1 MKNNM
6 GEVHR
11 GRGWRTTLSLML
23 ALILLCTGIFAGE
36 ADAAGTQMLVINK
49 KVNKLAFFDG
59 GKLVKVF
66 PVATGREQSLT
77 PEGSFKI
84 VNKIKNRPYYKDH
97 IPGGDPANPLGDRWL
112 GLDALGTRG
121 TTYAIHGN
129 NRESSIGK
137 YVSAGCIRMHNDDIH
152 WLFPRVMKNTTV
164 VITSS
169 ALDMESIARKYGYV
183 LGTNTFA
190 GTIVVNGGATKLS
203 QPFIL
208 ENSRVYVPLRETASV
223 LGAKLG
229 LDSEGALTITMGSR
243 AASHKPLADYAT
255 VNGAK
260 VAILASRNE
269 NGTLMIPLSSVPLL
283 FGVQIKW
290 TGSSSTVTI
299 L

>member
-11 GRGWRTTLSLML
+11 GRGRRTALSLML
-23 ALILLCTGIFAGE
+23 ALVLLCTGIFAGE

-49 KVNKLAFFDG
+49 RVNKLAFFDG

-66 PVATGREQSLT
+66 PVATGREKSLT
-77 PEGSFKI
+77 PEGRFKI
-84 VNKIKNRPYYKDH
+84 FNKIKNRPYYKDH

-112 GLDALGTRG
+112 GLDAYGTRG

-152 WLFPRVMKNTTV
+152 WLFPQVKRNTTV

-169 ALDMESIARKYGYV
+169 ALDMESIARKNGYI

-190 GTIVVNGGATKLS
+190 GTIAVNGAATKLS

-243 AASHKPLADYAT
+243 TASHKPLADYAT

-260 VAILASRNE
+260 VGMLASRNE
-269 NGTLMIPLSSVPLL
+269 SGTLMIPLSSVPLL

-290 TGSSSTVTI
+290 TGSSGTVTI